1 MGLFTHRAL
10 AVLRSL
16 LVPEALPEEPPTASA
31 PRPPE
36 PGAGALLRRLLAPDP
51 LPPDLPALPRRRGRW
66 LTWLFAAEPL
76 DP

>member
-1 MGLFTHRAL
+1 MGPFTHRAL

-16 LVPEALPEEPPTASA
+16 LLPEALPEGPPATST

-36 PGAGALLRRLLAPDP
+36 PGAATLLRWLLAPDP
-51 LPPDLPALPRRRGRW
+51 LPPELPPLPRRRGRW
-66 LTWLFAAEPL
+66 LAWLFAAEPL